1 MNDLVDIIIDNEK
14 YKENLLLT
22 NVKNVKNSEYYK
34 ILIQE
39 LKERC
44 KERNAEFTYDIK
56 QTRDKFKRC
65 VSACREAALKIKT
78 ASGIVRFQDE
88 KDYGSWFNKLFGVVK
103 SMDNCQSEQS
113 IEPDVMMTKSADDTH
128 ESIDDA
134 DFNTSSSSAA
144 TSSGN
149 SECKKRKFVP
159 IHESSR
165 KVAKRLDLQK
175 SLDKINDEL
184 ANDSTKELISLFKEE
199 SNRQQQ
205 REDRF
210 MTLMEHML
218 HVVFFIRTS
227 NFQVRLS
234 VLIFNQVLRLRLFLP
249 CSCVDNY
256 HF

>member
-1 MNDLVDIIIDNEK
+1 
-14 YKENLLLT
+14 
-22 NVKNVKNSEYYK
+22 
-34 ILIQE
+34 
-39 LKERC
+39 
-44 KERNAEFTYDIK
+44 
-56 QTRDKFKRC
+56 
-65 VSACREAALKIKT
+65 
-78 ASGIVRFQDE
+78 
-88 KDYGSWFNKLFGVVK
+88 
-103 SMDNCQSEQS
+103 
-113 IEPDVMMTKSADDTH
+113 MMTKSTDDTH

-165 KVAKRLDLQK
+165 NVAKRLDLQK

-210 MTLMEHML
+210 MTLIERML
-218 HVVFFIRTS
+218 TPTPV
-227 NFQVRLS
+227 S
-234 VLIFNQVLRLRLFLP
+234 VPQPQFHWNSENMYHHQARYGVSHQLLRQNNLNNTDSDTIFEDL
-249 CSCVDNY
+249 
-256 HF
+256 